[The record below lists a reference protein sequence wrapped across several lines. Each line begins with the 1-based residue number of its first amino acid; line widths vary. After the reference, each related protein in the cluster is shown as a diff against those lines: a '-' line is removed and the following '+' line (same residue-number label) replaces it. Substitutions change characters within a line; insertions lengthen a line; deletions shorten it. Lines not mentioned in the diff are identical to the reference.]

1 MEEVVVDSRANGEP
15 LPLGSEFVNDI
26 HVGESLHTPEYH
38 TLGQNMQ
45 ETRSGRQQPSYAQ
58 LHENPKLTF
67 NRPLTPTRTFNSELN
82 QATSWTESN
91 KPGNI
96 TSMGIPSLAPL
107 GHPEAPLWPGDQQL
121 TVNADI
127 TYSYYPF
134 LTISN
139 LHNVMPQDVNHL
151 ESQGCLRIPTRAI
164 LDEFVQQYF
173 LHVHPLL
180 PFINEGDFWDLY
192 CSQDSGG
199 TGEKMSLLVF
209 QAMLFSCCNV
219 SCPPTT
225 AEHRPNCVVRFQE

>member
-1 MEEVVVDSRANGEP
+1 MEDVGVDSTANGDP
-15 LPLGSEFVNDI
+15 IPPGSEFIDDI
-26 HVGESLHTPEYH
+26 HLGVGLHTPEYPN
-38 TLGQNMQ
+38 LEQNMQ
-45 ETRSGRQQPSYAQ
+45 ERRSGRQPSYSG
-58 LHENPKLTF
+58 LHENPKLMF
-67 NRPLTPTRTFNSELN
+67 NRPLTPPRAFNSELDP
-82 QATSWTESN
+82 AITWTESN
-91 KPGNI
+91 NPGNLA
-96 TSMGIPSLAPL
+96 SMGIPSLAPL
-107 GHPEAPLWPGDQQL
+107 GHPETPLWPGDQQV
-121 TVNADI
+121 TINADI

-180 PFINEGDFWDLY
+180 PFINEGDFWNLY

-219 SCPPTT
+219 SCLLTT
-225 AEHRPNCVVRFQE
+225 ARTPA